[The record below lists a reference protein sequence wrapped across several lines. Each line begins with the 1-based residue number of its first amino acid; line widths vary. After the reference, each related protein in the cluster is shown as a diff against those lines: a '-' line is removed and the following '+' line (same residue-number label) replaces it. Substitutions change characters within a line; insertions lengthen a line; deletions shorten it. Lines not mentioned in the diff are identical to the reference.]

1 MNLLS
6 SRISVLTFWPL
17 YLHKDN
23 ILKPAAM
30 DPKATSGM
38 NPTAGA
44 GDTKPKVFD
53 KEGAVGKQ
61 FTGM

>member
-1 MNLLS
+1 
-6 SRISVLTFWPL
+6 
-17 YLHKDN
+17 
-23 ILKPAAM
+23 M
-30 DPKATSGM
+30 DPNATSGM

-61 FTGM
+61 FTGMSMSGLDLRCATYARYFESWD

>member
-1 MNLLS
+1 
-6 SRISVLTFWPL
+6 
-17 YLHKDN
+17 
-23 ILKPAAM
+23 M
-30 DPKATSGM
+30 DPRATSGM